1 MNYCFFSAVFFTY
14 LDPLYL
20 PRYLEKKTEKRLVES
35 FDIFYEE
42 NCVKKITTL
51 EWFYKNDLGETAI
64 AAVVA
69 TTVPL
74 F

>member
-1 MNYCFFSAVFFTY
+1 MLFFFTY

-20 PRYLEKKTEKRLVES
+20 GKKTERLVES
-35 FDIFYEE
+35 LIFFYEE
-42 NCVKKITTL
+42 NCVKKIPTL
-51 EWFYKNDLGETAI
+51 EWFYKNDLGETAV

>member
-1 MNYCFFSAVFFTY
+1 
-14 LDPLYL
+14 L
-20 PRYLEKKTEKRLVES
+20 YLEKNREISGK

-42 NCVKKITTL
+42 NCVKQLPTL
-51 EWFYKNDLGETAI
+51 EWFYKNYLGETAI